1 MTKPRDAH
9 NSAKTGRRT
18 VNKKPDMPDSVDE
31 AKKVL
36 TVLAEHL
43 RELPNKGR
51 SLTFAE
57 HAISSFLDRKHKT
70 LDRAF
75 GLKQKAPRVGTHN
88 DLARKIWP
96 LRETKHSWKTIADKV
111 QWFDDVETLRKNYA
125 REKSTVV
132 RDIANI
138 LTDRLNKSD
147 KKSVK

>member
-57 HAISSFLDRKHKT
+57 HAISSDSRPKT
-70 LDRAF
+70 QDFR
-75 GLKQKAPRVGTHN
+75 PRVR
-88 DLARKIWP
+88 LEA
-96 LRETKHSWKTIADKV
+96 
-111 QWFDDVETLRKNYA
+111 
-125 REKSTVV
+125 KSAAESEPITTWLE
-132 RDIANI
+132 RYGP
-138 LTDRLNKSD
+138 
-147 KKSVK
+147 